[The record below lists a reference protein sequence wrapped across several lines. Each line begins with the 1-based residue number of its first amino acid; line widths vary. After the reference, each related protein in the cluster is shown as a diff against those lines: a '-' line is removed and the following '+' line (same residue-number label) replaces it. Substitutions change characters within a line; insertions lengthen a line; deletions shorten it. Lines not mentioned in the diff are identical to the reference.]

1 MKRKMSEITTD
12 IMSMQMGL
20 TFNEDNYD
28 IQLEELF
35 AELYDKEDG
44 IYWLYKDNDK
54 KIELVKEHMD
64 KCKRIMN
71 MIKNGQESIKGMVMT
86 RHESVGTLPK
96 NSVFNPVSIRNS
108 NGAVDAYDED
118 KVPDEYYITIQ
129 TKRLD
134 KKRMVE
140 EMKAGT
146 KIPGAR
152 LVKKA
157 FVNGLK

>member
-20 TFNEDNYD
+20 TFNEDEFD
-28 IQLEELF
+28 LQLEELF

-44 IYWLYKDNDK
+44 IYWLFKDNNK
-54 KIELVKEHMD
+54 KIELIKEHMD

-71 MIKNGQESIKGMVMT
+71 MIKNGQESIKGMVIE
-86 RHESVGTLPK
+86 RHDSVGSLPK
-96 NSVFNPVSIRNS
+96 HSVFNPVAIKNS

-118 KVPDEYYITIQ
+118 IIPGEYYITVE

-140 EMKAGT
+140 EMKAGV
-146 KIPGAR
+146 KIPGVR
-152 LVKKA
+152 LVKKP

>member
-20 TFNEDNYD
+20 TFSEDEFE
-28 IQLEELF
+28 IQLNELF
-35 AELYDKEDG
+35 EELYDKEDG
-44 IYWLYKDNDK
+44 IYWLFKDNDK

-71 MIKNGQESIKGMVMT
+71 MIKNGQESIKGMVIA
-86 RHESVGTLPK
+86 RHESVGSLPK
-96 NSVFNPVSIRNS
+96 HSVFNPVAIRNS
-108 NGAVDAYDED
+108 NGACDVYDEE
-118 KVPDEYYITIQ
+118 KVPDEYYVKVETR
-129 TKRLD
+129 RLD

-140 EMKAGT
+140 EMKAG
-146 KIPGAR
+146 KRIPGAR
-152 LVKKA
+152 LVISP

>member
-20 TFNEDNYD
+20 TYNEDNYD

-152 LVKKA
+152 LVKKS

>member
-20 TFNEDNYD
+20 TFNEDEFD
-28 IQLEELF
+28 VQLNELF

-71 MIKNGQESIKGMVMT
+71 MIKNGQESIKSMVMT

-118 KVPDEYYITIQ
+118 VIPEEYFITVQ

-140 EMKAGT
+140 EMKAGR

-152 LVKKA
+152 LVKKP

>member
-20 TFNEDNYD
+20 TFSEDEFD

-44 IYWLYKDNDK
+44 IYWLFKDNNK
-54 KIELVKEHMD
+54 KIELIKEHMD

-71 MIKNGQESIKGMVMT
+71 MIKNGQESIKGMVIE
-86 RHESVGTLPK
+86 RHDSVGSLPK
-96 NSVFNPVSIRNS
+96 HSVFNPVAIKNS

-118 KVPDEYYITIQ
+118 IIPGEYYITVE

-140 EMKAGT
+140 EMKAGV
-146 KIPGAR
+146 KIPGVR
-152 LVKKA
+152 LVKKP

>member
-20 TFNEDNYD
+20 TYNEDNYD

-44 IYWLYKDNDK
+44 IYLLYKDNDK

-108 NGAVDAYDED
+108 NGAVDAYDEE

-140 EMKAGT
+140 EMKAGM

-152 LVKKA
+152 LVKKS

>member
-1 MKRKMSEITTD
+1 
-12 IMSMQMGL
+12 MSMQMGL

-71 MIKNGQESIKGMVMT
+71 MIKNGQESIKSMVMT

-152 LVKKA
+152 LVKKS

>member
-20 TFNEDNYD
+20 TYNEDNYD
-28 IQLEELF
+28 IQLEEVF

-64 KCKRIMN
+64 KCKKIMN

-152 LVKKA
+152 LVKKS

>member
-20 TFNEDNYD
+20 TFNEDEFD
-28 IQLEELF
+28 LQLEELF

-71 MIKNGQESIKGMVMT
+71 MIKNGQESIKGMVMS
-86 RHESVGTLPK
+86 RHESVGSLPK
-96 NSVFNPVSIRNS
+96 HSVFNPVSIRNS

-118 KVPDEYYITIQ
+118 VIPEEYFVTVQ

-140 EMKAGT
+140 EMKAGS

-152 LVKKA
+152 LVKKP

>member
-20 TFNEDNYD
+20 SFNEESFD

-44 IYWLYKDNDK
+44 IYWLFKDNDK
-54 KIELVKEHMD
+54 KIELIKEHMD

-71 MIKNGQESIKGMVMT
+71 MIKNGQESIKGMVIE
-86 RHESVGTLPK
+86 RHDSVGSLPK
-96 NSVFNPVSIRNS
+96 HSVFNPVNIRNS
-108 NGAVDAYDED
+108 NGACDVYDEE
-118 KVPDEYYITIQ
+118 KVPEEYFVTVK

-134 KKRMVE
+134 KKRMVD
-140 EMKAGT
+140 EMKAG
-146 KIPGAR
+146 KRIPGVR
-152 LVKKA
+152 LVTRP

>member
-12 IMSMQMGL
+12 IMSMQIGL
-20 TFNEDNYD
+20 TYNEDNYD

-108 NGAVDAYDED
+108 NGAVDAYDEE

-152 LVKKA
+152 LVKKS

>member
-71 MIKNGQESIKGMVMT
+71 MIKNGQESIKGMVMA

-152 LVKKA
+152 LVKKS

>member
-64 KCKRIMN
+64 KCRRIMN
-71 MIKNGQESIKGMVMT
+71 MIKNGQESIKSMVMT

-152 LVKKA
+152 LVKKS

>member
-20 TFNEDNYD
+20 TYNEDNYD
-28 IQLEELF
+28 MQIEELF

-108 NGAVDAYDED
+108 SGAVDAYDED

-152 LVKKA
+152 LVKKS

>member
-20 TFNEDNYD
+20 TFSEDEFD

-35 AELYDKEDG
+35 KELYDKEDG
-44 IYWLYKDNDK
+44 IYWLFKDNDK

-71 MIKNGQESIKGMVMT
+71 MIKNGQESIKGMVIE
-86 RHESVGTLPK
+86 RHDSVGSLPK
-96 NSVFNPVSIRNS
+96 HSVFNPVAIRNS

-118 KVPDEYYITIQ
+118 IIPGEYYITVE

-140 EMKAGT
+140 EMKAGV
-146 KIPGAR
+146 KIPGVR
-152 LVKKA
+152 LVKKP

>member
-1 MKRKMSEITTD
+1 MKRKMSEITTE

-20 TFNEDNYD
+20 TFSEDEYE
-28 IQLEELF
+28 IQLNELF
-35 AELYDKEDG
+35 EELYDKEDG
-44 IYWLYKDNDK
+44 IYWLFKDNDK

-71 MIKNGQESIKGMVMT
+71 MIKNGQESIKGMVIA
-86 RHESVGTLPK
+86 RHESVGSLPK
-96 NSVFNPVSIRNS
+96 HSVFNPVAIRNS

-118 KVPDEYYITIQ
+118 VIPEEYYVTVQ

-152 LVKKA
+152 LVTRP

>member
-20 TFNEDNYD
+20 TFSEDEFD

-71 MIKNGQESIKGMVMT
+71 MIKNGQESIKGMVMS
-86 RHESVGTLPK
+86 RHESVGSLPK
-96 NSVFNPVSIRNS
+96 HSVFNPVSIRNS

-118 KVPDEYYITIQ
+118 KVPEEYFITVE

-140 EMKAGT
+140 EMKAGM

-152 LVKKA
+152 LVKKS

>member
-20 TFNEDNYD
+20 TYNEDNYD

-108 NGAVDAYDED
+108 NGAVDAYDEE

-152 LVKKA
+152 LVKKS

>member
-1 MKRKMSEITTD
+1 
-12 IMSMQMGL
+12 MSMQMGL
-20 TFNEDNYD
+20 TYNEDNYD

-108 NGAVDAYDED
+108 NGAVDAYDEE

-152 LVKKA
+152 LVKKS

>member
-20 TFNEDNYD
+20 TYNEDNYD

-71 MIKNGQESIKGMVMT
+71 MIKNGQESIKGMVMA

-108 NGAVDAYDED
+108 NGAVDAYDEE

-152 LVKKA
+152 LVKKS

>member
-20 TFNEDNYD
+20 TFSEDEFD

-44 IYWLYKDNDK
+44 IYWLFKDNDK

-71 MIKNGQESIKGMVMT
+71 MIKNGQESIKGMVIE
-86 RHESVGTLPK
+86 RHDSVGSLPK
-96 NSVFNPVSIRNS
+96 HSVFNPVAIRNS

-118 KVPDEYYITIQ
+118 IIPGEYYITVE

-140 EMKAGT
+140 EMKAGV
-146 KIPGAR
+146 KIPGVR
-152 LVKKA
+152 LVKKP

>member
-20 TFNEDNYD
+20 TFSEDEFD

-44 IYWLYKDNDK
+44 IYWLFKENDK

-71 MIKNGQESIKGMVMT
+71 MIKNGQESIKGMVIE
-86 RHESVGTLPK
+86 RHDSVGSLPK
-96 NSVFNPVSIRNS
+96 HSVFNPVAIRNS

-118 KVPDEYYITIQ
+118 IIPGEYYITVE

-140 EMKAGT
+140 EMKAGV
-146 KIPGAR
+146 KIPGVR
-152 LVKKA
+152 LVKKP

>member
-1 MKRKMSEITTD
+1 MSEITTD

-20 TFNEDNYD
+20 TYNEDNYD

-71 MIKNGQESIKGMVMT
+71 MIKNGQESIKGMVMA

-108 NGAVDAYDED
+108 NGAVDAYDEE

-152 LVKKA
+152 LVKKS

>member
-71 MIKNGQESIKGMVMT
+71 MIKNGQESIKSMVMT

-152 LVKKA
+152 LVKKS

>member
-20 TFNEDNYD
+20 TFSEDEFD

-44 IYWLYKDNDK
+44 IYWLFKDNNK
-54 KIELVKEHMD
+54 KIELIKEHMD

-71 MIKNGQESIKGMVMT
+71 MIKNGQESIKGMVIE
-86 RHESVGTLPK
+86 RHDSVGSLPK
-96 NSVFNPVSIRNS
+96 HSVFNPVAIKNS

-118 KVPDEYYITIQ
+118 IIPGEYYITVE

-140 EMKAGT
+140 EMKAGS

-152 LVKKA
+152 LVKKP

>member
-12 IMSMQMGL
+12 IVSMQMGL
-20 TFNEDNYD
+20 TFNEDEFD
-28 IQLEELF
+28 VQLNELF

-71 MIKNGQESIKGMVMT
+71 MIKNGQESIKGMVMS
-86 RHESVGTLPK
+86 RHESVGSLPK
-96 NSVFNPVSIRNS
+96 HSIFNPVSIRNS

-118 KVPDEYYITIQ
+118 VIPEEYFVTVQ

-140 EMKAGT
+140 EMKAGS

-152 LVKKA
+152 LVKKP

>member
-20 TFNEDNYD
+20 TYNEDNYD

-64 KCKRIMN
+64 KCKKIMN
-71 MIKNGQESIKGMVMT
+71 MIKNGQESIKGMVID
-86 RHESVGTLPK
+86 RHQSVGSLPK
-96 NSVFNPVSIRNS
+96 HSVFNPVSIRNS

-118 KVPDEYYITIQ
+118 VIPEEYFVTVQ

-140 EMKAGT
+140 EMKAGS

-152 LVKKA
+152 LVKKP

>member
-64 KCKRIMN
+64 KCRRIMN

-152 LVKKA
+152 LVKKS

>member
-1 MKRKMSEITTD
+1 
-12 IMSMQMGL
+12 
-20 TFNEDNYD
+20 
-28 IQLEELF
+28 
-35 AELYDKEDG
+35 
-44 IYWLYKDNDK
+44 
-54 KIELVKEHMD
+54 MD
-64 KCKRIMN
+64 KCKKIMN
-71 MIKNGQESIKGMVMT
+71 MIKNGQESIKGMVMA

-108 NGAVDAYDED
+108 SGAVDAYDED

-152 LVKKA
+152 LVKKS

>member
-152 LVKKA
+152 LVKKS

>member
-20 TFNEDNYD
+20 TFSEDEFD

-44 IYWLYKDNDK
+44 IYWLFKDNDK

-71 MIKNGQESIKGMVMT
+71 MIKNGQESIKGMVLEK
-86 RHESVGTLPK
+86 HNSVGSLPK
-96 NSVFNPVSIRNS
+96 HLSLIH
-108 NGAVDAYDED
+108 
-118 KVPDEYYITIQ
+118 I
-129 TKRLD
+129 
-134 KKRMVE
+134 
-140 EMKAGT
+140 
-146 KIPGAR
+146 
-152 LVKKA
+152 
-157 FVNGLK
+157 

>member
-20 TFNEDNYD
+20 TYNEDNYD

-96 NSVFNPVSIRNS
+96 NSVFNQVSIRNS
-108 NGAVDAYDED
+108 NGEVYAYDED

-152 LVKKA
+152 LVKKS

>member
-20 TFNEDNYD
+20 TFNEDEFD
-28 IQLEELF
+28 VQLNELF

-44 IYWLYKDNDK
+44 IYWLFKDNDK
-54 KIELVKEHMD
+54 KIELIKEHMD

-71 MIKNGQESIKGMVMT
+71 MIKNGQESIKSMVMT
-86 RHESVGTLPK
+86 RHESVGSLPK
-96 NSVFNPVSIRNS
+96 HSVFNPVSIRNS
-108 NGAVDAYDED
+108 NGAIDAYDEEAI
-118 KVPDEYYITIQ
+118 PEEYFVTVQ

-152 LVKKA
+152 LVKKP

>member
-64 KCKRIMN
+64 KYKKIMN
-71 MIKNGQESIKGMVMT
+71 MIKNGQESIKGMVID
-86 RHESVGTLPK
+86 RHQSVGSLPK
-96 NSVFNPVSIRNS
+96 HSVFNPVNIRNS

-118 KVPDEYYITIQ
+118 KVPEEYFITVE

-140 EMKAGT
+140 EMKAGS

-152 LVKKA
+152 LVKKP

>member
-20 TFNEDNYD
+20 TYNEDNYD
-28 IQLEELF
+28 IQIEELF

-152 LVKKA
+152 LVKKS

>member
-108 NGAVDAYDED
+108 NGAVDAYDEE

-152 LVKKA
+152 LVKKS

>member
-20 TFNEDNYD
+20 TYNEDNYD

-108 NGAVDAYDED
+108 NGAVDAYDEE
-118 KVPDEYYITIQ
+118 KIPDEYYITIQ

-152 LVKKA
+152 LVKKS

>member
-64 KCKRIMN
+64 KCKKIMN
-71 MIKNGQESIKGMVMT
+71 MIKNGQESIKSMVMT

-152 LVKKA
+152 LVKKS